1 MNFNIKFIHTLYAMH
16 SSSLIALNRVP
27 KAAHTSKIKI
37 KKIQR
42 AKIMA
47 NLLAGCQAFLKH
59 HHQIQQTRISHETL
73 TSHIDYTRS
82 DSVPIL
88 SDIIIV
94 AGWMERG

>member
-1 MNFNIKFIHTLYAMH
+1 
-16 SSSLIALNRVP
+16 
-27 KAAHTSKIKI
+27 
-37 KKIQR
+37 
-42 AKIMA
+42 MA

-94 AGWMERG
+94 AGWMERS